1 MLLRWTLLLQRYI
14 FHHYFNLIIMKKF
27 LLFLFLFSG
36 IAATQLAAQ
45 SCCKP
50 SPACCASQK
59 VCTPE
64 EMKKCTP
71 DQLKSCSGAS
81 AADASKPQKNTCVA
95 QKTAVKSQPADKA
108 VAVRGKE

>member
-1 MLLRWTLLLQRYI
+1 MDATFAAIYFSSLLQS
-14 FHHYFNLIIMKKF
+14 FIMKKF

-36 IAATQLAAQ
+36 IAATQLSAQ

-50 SPACCASQK
+50 SPACCANQK
-59 VCTPE
+59 VCTPA